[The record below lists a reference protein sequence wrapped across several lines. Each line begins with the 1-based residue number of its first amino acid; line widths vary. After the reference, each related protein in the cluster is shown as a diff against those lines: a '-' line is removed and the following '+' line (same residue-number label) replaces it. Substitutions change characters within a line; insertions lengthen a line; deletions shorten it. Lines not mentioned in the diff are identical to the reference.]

1 MYGLCMYSKVV
12 NLTLPNNLVQR
23 IDEAAKA
30 NYESRSDYIRES
42 VVLRLNRQRI
52 VDQKSKEDKLQ
63 AIINKYIGDGK
74 S

>member
-1 MYGLCMYSKVV
+1 MYSKVV